1 MQIDTNDKF
10 EERLNNFKRNIPE
23 KLLMPTNINLLIRD
37 AVFDYIVI
45 FFSILLYLNTVLFVK
60 FILIIII
67 VSRLHSFGVIVH
79 DLIHLSKNRRLLFKT

>member
-10 EERLNNFKRNIPE
+10 EEELNDFKRNIPE
-23 KLLMPTNINLLIRD
+23 KLLIPTNINLLIRD

-45 FFSILLYLNTVLFVK
+45 FFSVLLYLNTVLFVK

-79 DLIHLSKNRRLLFKT
+79 DLIHLSKN

>member
-10 EERLNNFKRNIPE
+10 EEALNDFKRNIPE
-23 KLLMPTNINLLIRD
+23 KLLIPTNINLLFRD

-45 FFSILLYLNTVLFVK
+45 FFSVLLYLNTVLFVK

-67 VSRLHSFGVIVH
+67 VYSS
-79 DLIHLSKNRRLLFKT
+79 LLYLL